1 MLPIFSKYFLILDL
15 ISSYKRLF
23 VMNMLVILIAAL
35 FEGVGIGMLVP
46 IMEVMNGAESANTQS
61 TFGSYLKEFF
71 SIYGV
76 QYEFTNLMSIFALL
90 MLLKYMFL
98 VLQQRLTRILSAT
111 VTRDLRCDS
120 IENILDVSLG
130 YFHSKKIGEIISTVY
145 NSTLNSG
152 GVLEYIMMIIKGGV
166 FIITYVALASML
178 SFELTFLVC
187 TSVML
192 VYFFVVPRFKKSREY
207 GTQEKKI
214 MDDILSYLHDKFAG
228 LRVLKLFNLE
238 NSIFYEIEDKVTN
251 YKNIQIKIT
260 DNKLIAYIFF
270 EPFLFL
276 LLVIAVITAF
286 EVFQMPLSV
295 LIVVLLIFVQIIPQF
310 KVINSNVMMINELLP
325 HYKKVL
331 DIMGRDNKVYLPN
344 GETNIDNINKCIEI
358 KNLSFYF
365 DVNDVKVLNNI
376 NLEIQANTTVAFVGS
391 SGSGK
396 STLVDLIT
404 RIYDPKEGEIRVDGN
419 NLKDIDMASWKK
431 IIGIVDQDCYL
442 FHDSILNN
450 IKYGKLTATD
460 DEIVKAA
467 KKAYAHDF
475 IDELEDGYKTI
486 IGNRGARLSGGQ
498 KQRIALARALVR
510 NSKLLILD
518 EATSSLDSKSESLI
532 QKTMHHL
539 KGTTTIILIAH
550 RLSTIREAD
559 TIFFMDKGKIIE
571 RGSHDEL
578 IELNGYY
585 NNYVRLQSTN

>member
-1 MLPIFSKYFLILDL
+1 M
-15 ISSYKRLF
+15 
-23 VMNMLVILIAAL
+23 
-35 FEGVGIGMLVP
+35 
-46 IMEVMNGAESANTQS
+46 
-61 TFGSYLKEFF
+61 
-71 SIYGV
+71 
-76 QYEFTNLMSIFALL
+76 
-90 MLLKYMFL
+90 
-98 VLQQRLTRILSAT
+98 
-111 VTRDLRCDS
+111 
-120 IENILDVSLG
+120 
-130 YFHSKKIGEIISTVY
+130 
-145 NSTLNSG
+145 
-152 GVLEYIMMIIKGGV
+152 
-166 FIITYVALASML
+166 
-178 SFELTFLVC
+178 
-187 TSVML
+187 
-192 VYFFVVPRFKKSREY
+192 
-207 GTQEKKI
+207 
-214 MDDILSYLHDKFAG
+214 
-228 LRVLKLFNLE
+228 
-238 NSIFYEIEDKVTN
+238 
-251 YKNIQIKIT
+251 
-260 DNKLIAYIFF
+260 
-270 EPFLFL
+270 
-276 LLVIAVITAF
+276 
-286 EVFQMPLSV
+286 
-295 LIVVLLIFVQIIPQF
+295 
-310 KVINSNVMMINELLP
+310 
-325 HYKKVL
+325 
-331 DIMGRDNKVYLPN
+331 
-344 GETNIDNINKCIEI
+344 
-358 KNLSFYF
+358 
-365 DVNDVKVLNNI
+365 
-376 NLEIQANTTVAFVGS
+376 GS

>member
-1 MLPIFSKYFLILDL
+1 
-15 ISSYKRLF
+15 
-23 VMNMLVILIAAL
+23 
-35 FEGVGIGMLVP
+35 
-46 IMEVMNGAESANTQS
+46 
-61 TFGSYLKEFF
+61 
-71 SIYGV
+71 
-76 QYEFTNLMSIFALL
+76 
-90 MLLKYMFL
+90 
-98 VLQQRLTRILSAT
+98 
-111 VTRDLRCDS
+111 
-120 IENILDVSLG
+120 
-130 YFHSKKIGEIISTVY
+130 
-145 NSTLNSG
+145 
-152 GVLEYIMMIIKGGV
+152 
-166 FIITYVALASML
+166 
-178 SFELTFLVC
+178 
-187 TSVML
+187 
-192 VYFFVVPRFKKSREY
+192 
-207 GTQEKKI
+207 